1 MSQARARRFLRE
13 AAASR
18 GSCGAQVLSDDVQRA
33 ITNAREELVRRM
45 NDPDEI
51 RKIPPLTLVRVA
63 DFLAGQSRGSGLS
76 LPPPSPA
83 SSLAFV
89 RALGL
94 PDVRQAELLAHLLGV
109 TAEEAATMLGETAEK
124 EE

>member
-1 MSQARARRFLRE
+1 
-13 AAASR
+13 
-18 GSCGAQVLSDDVQRA
+18 
-33 ITNAREELVRRM
+33 M

-63 DFLAGQSRGSGLS
+63 DFLAGQEARLYLS
-76 LPPPSPA
+76 APQAAPV

-109 TAEEAATMLGETAEK
+109 TAEEAATMLEETADK

>member
-1 MSQARARRFLRE
+1 MSDVDRA
-13 AAASR
+13 
-18 GSCGAQVLSDDVQRA
+18 VK
-33 ITNAREELVRRM
+33 NAREELVRRM
-45 NDPDEI
+45 NDPEEI

-76 LPPPSPA
+76 LPATALTPV

-94 PDVRQAELLAHLLGV
+94 PAVRQAELLAHLLGV
-109 TAEEAATMLGETAEK
+109 TAEEAATMLEETADK